1 MGSDLCFAT
10 YLESLHPRVWVREAL
25 SSITQDTET
34 SAMNLLKRE
43 ASPFLL
49 VSFCPWWGMGIT
61 VILPRVHAPFPGFV
75 HHRPSLR
82 LRPQL
87 PNFTSAKG
95 IIFYLFPSTCPW
107 QLSPLTLPTGN
118 SNCFIQTCMRLVG
131 LTNWYFIVFQF
142 IEVIKESHIGPLAR
156 VFFLYKQLLSLHP
169 TLIPGSDPES
179 GGFQTKTAE
188 KSHLL
193 HYLDFSL
200 TTDWFHDTY
209 TFSSVHASNCNSRNR
224 KNTARI
230 TSSGTLCTGF
240 HFLWWP

>member
-156 VFFLYKQLLSLHP
+156 VFFPVQATPFTTPNSHSRQWPRIRGLPDQNCRKVPPSSLPRFFPHNWLISWYIHFFICPRFQLQ
-169 TLIPGSDPES
+169 
-179 GGFQTKTAE
+179 FE
-188 KSHLL
+188 K
-193 HYLDFSL
+193 
-200 TTDWFHDTY
+200 
-209 TFSSVHASNCNSRNR
+209 
-224 KNTARI
+224 
-230 TSSGTLCTGF
+230 
-240 HFLWWP
+240 